1 MTKEAWVAV
10 DRVAIPQEVDKMIE
24 GLLVVISMLLVVLS
38 VVTYQMIIEV
48 RKIPN
53 RIYEIFAITFDSK
66 IDEINKSIKKI
77 KDDLDMD

>member
-1 MTKEAWVAV
+1 VAV

>member
-53 RIYEIFAITFDSK
+53 RIYEIFAINFDSK
-66 IDEINKSIKKI
+66 INEINKSIKKI